1 MNRCRVRSVGSHALS
16 YVCHVEQ
23 FHGLPTYTY
32 SPYVDPANLP
42 DPSSVAW
49 RLECGELP
57 READHG
63 ARVEAYCERF
73 TESVELEK
81 VRALVFGQ
89 PWYDADGGLPDDWLL
104 GLSARLTGLEGL
116 FLGDLEDEQ
125 AMISTIWLGTVAPV
139 LEAFPGLRELALRG
153 GEGLEFPE
161 SGHAQLRSLRVESGG
176 LPAEAAAQIAA
187 ADLPALRSL
196 DLWLGDDDY
205 GGGTT
210 VEDIAPLLTG
220 ENKPALRHLG
230 LQNSPIQ
237 DELAAA
243 LASAPV
249 VPRLTSLSLALGTL
263 TDEGAQSLLQGQPLT
278 HLRRLDLSHH
288 FLSHAMMLRLWT
300 ELEPKG
306 VRVDLTARQEDDD
319 RDPDG
324 EETHGRHG
332 RYIAVG
338 E

>member
-1 MNRCRVRSVGSHALS
+1 MH
-16 YVCHVEQ
+16 HVEQ
-23 FHGLPTYTY
+23 FYGLPAHTF
-32 SPYVDPANLP
+32 SPYVDPADLP
-42 DPSSVAW
+42 DPGSVAW
-49 RLECGELP
+49 RLECGELS
-57 READHG
+57 READYG
-63 ARVEAYCERF
+63 TRVNVYWERF

-89 PWYDADGGLPDDWLL
+89 PWYDGDGGLSDDALL
-104 GLSARLTGLEGL
+104 GLRSRLTGLEAL

-125 AMISTIWLGTVAPV
+125 AMISSIFLGSVAPV

-161 SGHAQLRSLRVESGG
+161 TGHAQLRTLRVESGG
-176 LPAEAAAQIAA
+176 LPPEAAAQIAA
-187 ADLPALRSL
+187 ADLPSLQRL
-196 DLWLGDDDY
+196 DLWLGDDNY

-210 VEDIAPLLTG
+210 AEDLAPLLRG
-220 ENKPALRHLG
+220 ERKPALRHLG

-249 VPRLTSLSLALGTL
+249 VPRLTSLSLALGML
-263 TDEGAQSLLQGQPLT
+263 TDEGAASLLQGQPLT
-278 HLRRLDLSHH
+278 HLRELDLSHH

-306 VRVDLTARQEDDD
+306 VRVDLTARQEDDGGD
-319 RDPDG
+319 
-324 EETHGRHG
+324 EEWGQEHG